1 MNSDSVKYGFYCTV
15 FITGEVIERDDTINY
30 TDIYYNITR
39 SSFQEF
45 TVRFSAPIRMGYLA
59 GYDGQNFREM
69 FELRLDNDVIEDYK
83 LEARRD
89 NKTLVIEPEYPGLK

>member
-1 MNSDSVKYGFYCTV
+1 MNSDSVKYEYYRFV
-15 FITGEVIERDDTINY
+15 RITGEAIERDDTINF

-45 TVRFSAPIRMGYLA
+45 TVRFSEPIRMGYLA

-69 FELRLDNDVIEDYK
+69 FKLRLDD
-83 LEARRD
+83 
-89 NKTLVIEPEYPGLK
+89 